1 MKADPVIDAI
11 REVRHHISE
20 SVNHD
25 AQKLVAYYQKLQ
37 ERHSDRISKPL
48 TDTSPVKV
56 PSHTSMATTSDILE
70 AIKESREH

>member
-37 ERHSDRISKPL
+37 ERHRDRISKSPNV
-48 TDTSPVKV
+48 TSPVDV
-56 PSHTSMATTSDILE
+56 PCITTIATTADILE
-70 AIKESREH
+70 AIKESRER

>member
-37 ERHSDRISKPL
+37 ERHSDRITQPP
-48 TDTSPVKV
+48 TDTSPLDV
-56 PSHTSMATTSDILE
+56 PCITTMATTSDILD
-70 AIKESREH
+70 AIKKSRER

>member
-11 REVRHHISE
+11 REVRHHISK

-37 ERHSDRISKPL
+37 ERHRDRISKPPAV
-48 TDTSPVKV
+48 TSPFDV
-56 PSHTSMATTSDILE
+56 PCITTRSTISDILE
-70 AIKESREH
+70 ARKESRER